1 MKKILTLLVLALV
14 LFTACGKKETISKYD
29 EIVNRGYL
37 IVGVKTDSKPFG
49 FIDDETNT
57 NAGFDIDVAKYI
69 AQDIL
74 GSERRIKFI
83 SVTPNTKIETLT
95 SGEADLIIATMSITP
110 QRALLIDF
118 STPYYVA
125 GQSALV
131 KEDSNIHTFSDLKDK
146 RTIVVLGSTA
156 EKNIR
161 RIIPLAKIIGYKNYK
176 EAFTAFSNGEAD
188 AISTDDTIL
197 SGFLTDHKGYR
208 MLKNKITK
216 EAYAVGIR
224 KSDDESDDKLK
235 RNVNIIITRMQK
247 DGTLKNLK
255 KKWNLK

>member
-1 MKKILTLLVLALV
+1 MKKIITLLMLAV
-14 LFTACGKKETISKYD
+14 ILFTGWSKKETISRYD
-29 EIVNRGYL
+29 EIIKRDVL

-49 FIDDETNT
+49 YISSVTNSPE
-57 NAGFDIDVAKYI
+57 GFDIDVARYI

-74 GSERRIKFI
+74 GSERKIKFV
-83 SVTPNTKIETLT
+83 SVTPNTKIEALT
-95 SGEADLIIATMSITP
+95 SGEVDLIIATMSITP

-118 STPYYVA
+118 SLPYYIA

-146 RTIVVLGSTA
+146 TTIVVLGSTA
-156 EKNIR
+156 ERNIR
-161 RIIPLAKIIGYKNYK
+161 RIIPMAKIIGYKNYE
-176 EAFTAFSNGEAD
+176 EAFNAFLNGEAD

-197 SGFLTDHKGYR
+197 SGFLLDHKGYR

-224 KSDDESDDKLK
+224 KSDDDNDDKLK
-235 RNVNIIITRMQK
+235 RNVNVIITRMQK
-247 DGTLKNLK
+247 DGTLKDLK
-255 KKWNLK
+255 NKWHLK